1 MSECVVSKTS
11 RLLTFARKSSTDEIL
26 PFRSEIA
33 LPPSHLEA
41 LCHALI
47 CNPLQMSLGG
57 YNEDCLVD
65 DFFMVVFSV
74 ILLYTHIHVRM
85 HA

>member
-1 MSECVVSKTS
+1 VRVVSKTS
-11 RLLTFARKSSTDEIL
+11 RLLTYVRKSSTDEIL

-41 LCHALI
+41 LCQALV

-57 YNEDCLVD
+57 YNEDCLVWTT
-65 DFFMVVFSV
+65 F
-74 ILLYTHIHVRM
+74 LW
-85 HA
+85 